1 MTEDPP
7 DRPSTDDIARIY
19 LGIVEASAGYD
30 LAAVRAALSMSV
42 VLLGEQ
48 HGLSGADLLDWIDT
62 ISATARL
69 AAELTPADRVRP
81 N

>member
-1 MTEDPP
+1 MTQEPP
-7 DRPSTDDIARIY
+7 GRQTDDVARIY
-19 LGIVEASAGYD
+19 LGIVAASAGYD
-30 LAAVRAALSMSV
+30 PAVVRAALSMSV

-48 HGLSGADLLDWIDT
+48 HGLSGPELFEWIEA

-69 AAELTPADRVRP
+69 AAEFAPADRVRT